1 MNENN
6 NPSNDPL
13 DNELEE
19 SEKSEL
25 ESEDIYRSMFENSL
39 DAMFITDT
47 EGKLIGGNQALQDLS
62 GYNKEELLQINAM
75 DLYDSPETQKQFL
88 EDIKR
93 AKSVRNYEIKY
104 KRKDGTITTNLLTAS
119 QRLTKAGEFLGFHG
133 IIRDVT
139 QQKIMESALK
149 ESQFQYQVL
158 FENSG
163 SSMLIVETDTT
174 VSLMNSQFEKVSG
187 YTKEDVVGNSFL
199 KYLPENERDRIIQ
212 YHQQRRIDPSSVPKV
227 VELKLLIKSG
237 EERDFVYTVA
247 LIPGSNRSLVSFM
260 DITVLKKTE
269 SALHES
275 IENYKTLV
283 GISPDAIVKTD
294 LELNILM
301 ANQQTY
307 IFLGFEKEEDL
318 IGKNILDFVGKE
330 FGQKV
335 SSLAEEIN
343 REGRYINLDFD
354 MVHPEGELINL
365 SASISVVYD
374 NEQPQAYIVQVR
386 NVTSYKELENQL
398 TEYTHRLEEMV
409 EDKAAQLMDQE
420 RAVMLGRL
428 AGSIGHDINNPLQ
441 YVLGNAELLGVLLQ
455 EEKMDLDKLRSLNER
470 LIEGCYRIGDVSKR
484 LRRVSRKGELTVFNV
499 YDALETAITMTRG
512 KWRYKCENLDISY
525 IAHSPTMV
533 KGVENDISHV
543 LMNLLVN
550 ASQAIEIEGNIK
562 VNVFTDE
569 TKDNVIIEIE
579 DNGIGMSSDIMDKIG
594 KESFT
599 TKSIDEGTGLG
610 LLWVYE
616 IMDQHFSKISFESE
630 VNKGTKF
637 KLIFPIEKEVEKH

>member
-1 MNENN
+1 MDEKKNFSNKPLENK
-6 NPSNDPL
+6 SE
-13 DNELEE
+13 DNETLE
-19 SEKSEL
+19 SET
-25 ESEDIYRSMFENSL
+25 EDIYRSMFTNSI
-39 DAMFITDT
+39 DAMFITDV
-47 EGKLIGGNQALQDLS
+47 EGMIIDGNQALLDMS
-62 GYNKEELLQINAM
+62 GYNREELLKIKAM
-75 DLYDSPETQKQFL
+75 DLYDSPETRKQFL
-88 EDIKR
+88 EDITR

-104 KRKDGTITTNLLTAS
+104 KRKDGTITTNLLTAT
-119 QRLTKAGEFLGFHG
+119 QRLSISGKFLGFQG

-139 QQKIMESALK
+139 QQKIMEKALR
-149 ESQFQYQVL
+149 ESKFQYQML

-163 SSMLIVETDTT
+163 SSMVMVEADTT
-174 VSLMNSQFEKVSG
+174 VTLMNSQFEKVSG
-187 YTKEDVVGNSFL
+187 YTKEEVIGNSFL

-212 YHQQRRIDPSSVPKV
+212 YHQQRRIDPSSVPRI
-227 VELKLLIKSG
+227 VELKLIAKTG
-237 EERDFVYTVA
+237 EKRDFVYTVA
-247 LIPGSNRSLVSFM
+247 LIPGTERSLVSLM
-260 DITVLKKTE
+260 DVTLLKATE
-269 SALHES
+269 TALHES

-283 GISPDAIVKTD
+283 GISPDAIIKTD
-294 LELNILM
+294 LNLNVLM

-307 IFLGFEKEEDL
+307 VFLGFEKEEEL
-318 IGKNILDFVGKE
+318 IGKNLLDFIGKD

-335 SSLAEEIN
+335 VSLEDEIN
-343 REGRYINLDFD
+343 KEGRYINLDFD
-354 MVHPEGELINL
+354 MTHPDGQLINL
-365 SASISVVYD
+365 SASISVIYE
-374 NEQPQAYIVQVR
+374 NEKPHAYIVQVR

-455 EEKMDLDKLRSLNER
+455 EGKADMGKLVSLTER
-470 LIEGCYRIGDVSKR
+470 LIEGCYRIGDVSQR
-484 LRRVSRKGELTVFNV
+484 LRRVSRKGELTVFNI

-512 KWRYKCENLDISY
+512 KWKYKCENLDISY
-525 IAHSPTMV
+525 IAQSPTMI

-543 LMNLLVN
+543 FMNLLVN
-550 ASQAIEIEGNIK
+550 SSQAIEIEGKIK
-562 VNVFTDE
+562 INVFTDE
-569 TKDNVIIEIE
+569 NKDNVTIEIE
-579 DNGIGMSSDIMDKIG
+579 DTGVGMSSDVMDKIG

-637 KLIFPIEKEVEKH
+637 KLTFPIEKEKE

>member
-1 MNENN
+1 MNEKHNS
-6 NPSNDPL
+6 SNKPL
-13 DNELEE
+13 DNELKDKETLE
-19 SEKSEL
+19 S
-25 ESEDIYRSMFENSL
+25 ESEDIYRSMFKNSI
-39 DAMFITDT
+39 DAMFITNT
-47 EGKLIGGNQALQDLS
+47 EGKIIDGNQAFLDTS
-62 GYNKEELLQINAM
+62 GYNKEEILNLNAM
-75 DLYDSPETQKQFL
+75 DLYDSPETREKFL
-88 EDIKR
+88 EDIMR

-104 KRKDGTITTNLLTAS
+104 KRKDGTITTNLLTAT
-119 QRLTKAGEFLGFHG
+119 QRISKSGKFLGFQG
-133 IIRDVT
+133 TIRDVT
-139 QQKIMESALK
+139 QQRIMEKALK

-163 SSMLIVETDTT
+163 SSMVIVEADTT
-174 VSLMNSQFEKVSG
+174 VSLMNTQFEKVSG
-187 YTKEDVVGNSFL
+187 YSKEEIVGESFL
-199 KYLPENERDRIIQ
+199 KHLPEIERERIIQ
-212 YHQQRRIDPSSVPKV
+212 YHQQRRIDPDSVPRI
-227 VELKLLIKSG
+227 VELKLIAKSG
-237 EERDFVYTVA
+237 EKRDFVYTVA
-247 LIPGSNRSLVSFM
+247 LIPGTNRSLVSLM
-260 DITVLKKTE
+260 DVTILKKTE
-269 SALHES
+269 TALHES

-283 GISPDAIVKTD
+283 GISPDAIIKTD
-294 LELNILM
+294 LKLNVLM
-301 ANQQTY
+301 ANQQTVV
-307 IFLGFEKEEDL
+307 FLGFKKEEEL
-318 IGKNILDFVGKE
+318 IGKNLLEFIGED

-335 SSLAEEIN
+335 LSLADEIN

-354 MVHPEGELINL
+354 MPNPDGYVINL
-365 SASISVVYD
+365 SASISVIYE
-374 NEQPQAYIVQVR
+374 NKQPQAYIVQVR

-455 EEKMDLDKLRSLNER
+455 EGKVDMSKLISLNER

-484 LRRVSRKGELTVFNV
+484 LRRVSRKGELTVFNI

-525 IAHSPTMV
+525 IAQSPTMI

-550 ASQAIEIEGNIK
+550 ASQAIEVEGKIK
-562 VNVFTDE
+562 IDVFTDE
-569 TKDNVIIEIE
+569 NKDNVIIEIE
-579 DNGIGMSSDIMDKIG
+579 DTGVGVSSDVIDKIG

-599 TKSIDEGTGLG
+599 TKSIEEGTGLG

-616 IMDQHFSKISFESE
+616 IMEQHFSKISFESE

-637 KLIFPIEKEVEKH
+637 KLTFPIEKEKEM